1 MATCTLAHINQ
12 AAPDDVLTLLEGL
25 YEHSPW
31 IVQRALVQRP
41 FASAA
46 HFKYA
51 CAQVVD
57 AATPD
62 EQLALIR
69 AHPELAGKAM
79 VDHSLTA
86 ASTDDTVQAPSEAP
100 SIPGISKRRNR
111 LRLTLPS
118 FTCEMPDTPVV
129 NTSAMWT
136 LALAT
141 AGVDPVAS
149 RKLVEVMP

>member
-12 AAPDDVLTLLEGL
+12 AAPDDVLTLLDGL

-86 ASTDDTVQAPSEAP
+86 ASTDEQSRAGLTRCTPEEFSTEIWTNTSLPPSFDWTKP
-100 SIPGISKRRNR
+100 KPLVSSNH
-111 LRLTLPS
+111 LTLPE
-118 FTCEMPDTPVV
+118 T
-129 NTSAMWT
+129 
-136 LALAT
+136 AT
-141 AGVDPVAS
+141 AVDGSGA
-149 RKLVEVMP
+149 